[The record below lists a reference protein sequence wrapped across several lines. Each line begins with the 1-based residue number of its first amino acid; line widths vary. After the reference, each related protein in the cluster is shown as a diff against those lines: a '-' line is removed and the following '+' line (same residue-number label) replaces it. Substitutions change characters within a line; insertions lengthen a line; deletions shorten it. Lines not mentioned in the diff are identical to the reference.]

1 MPIKV
6 LERRV
11 LRGPNLYSPRPAYLL
26 VVDLQEL
33 YDRPSTDFP
42 GFADKMVD
50 LIPTLGDH
58 RCSRG
63 YRGGFVERLHE
74 GTYMA
79 HILEHTIIEL
89 QCLAGVDVG
98 YGKAREVKRH
108 PGCYQIVVSYKLEK
122 VVQEAVWVG
131 IRIVESLCRGEML
144 DIAEDLDNLRYWAK
158 RHSLGPSTAAI
169 VEAAARRGIPTFR
182 VTDEASL
189 FQLGYGRYQRRIQ
202 AALTSETSHI
212 AVDIASDKD
221 LTNALLREAGLP
233 VPRGEVVTRV
243 EEALAVSR
251 RMGRPVAVKP
261 HYGNQGKG
269 VTVNVSDPA
278 HVEAAFHLAREYGR
292 SVLVE
297 EFIKGQDHRVLVVG
311 DRVVAVARRLPAH
324 VIGDGRQS
332 IKQLME
338 EANTD
343 SRRGTGHLKPLT
355 KLKIDGNVVEVLQKQ
370 GCTPDSVPAEGAM
383 VLLRSNANLSTGG
396 TAIDLTDQIHP
407 ENAVMAVR
415 AAKKVGLDVAGID
428 VVVEDISQPLDKQG
442 GAIIEVN
449 AAPGIRMHQHP
460 SEGEPHDVGA
470 AIIDMLYPPGSPTR
484 IPIVAITGTNGKTT
498 TALLVGHAIR
508 QAGIRVGVTTTEGIY
523 LDGKRVV
530 KGDCTG
536 YWSARTVLTDP
547 QCEFAV
553 LETARGGLFKRG
565 MAFEWCDVGA
575 VLNIRDDHL
584 GQHGAESLEDLA
596 RVKRLLVQR
605 AKGHAVL
612 NADDAHCREMAQE
625 APEGT
630 KVTFFSTEDRHPVV
644 EDHLMKG
651 GTAVY
656 LRRNMIMVAVGEHRM
671 PLVEVERIPVTLR
684 GRARHN
690 VENLLAAV
698 AILIHAGLSHDQI
711 VSGVASFQ
719 STIDQNPGR
728 LNMVRVRDFTVLI
741 DYAHNPDSYR
751 AICETVAQME
761 RRRLIGVITAPGD
774 RYDEKLEEVGRICA
788 GTFDELVVREMTD
801 LRGRQ
806 AGEVAG
812 VIKRGVE
819 SANFSAERLHV
830 VLQEAESINYGMSLA
845 REGDLVVIG
854 CADTEEAIA
863 TVLRQAEGYG
873 PAPSYP
879 VSMPPVPYT
888 G

>member
-26 VVDLQEL
+26 VIDLQDL
-33 YDRPSTDFP
+33 HDRPSTDFP
-42 GFADKMVD
+42 GFAENIVE
-50 LIPTLGDH
+50 LLPTLKDH

-98 YGKAREVKRH
+98 FGQAREVKKH
-108 PGCYQIVVSYKLEK
+108 PGRYTIVVSYKLEK
-122 VVQEAVWVG
+122 VVEEAVPVG
-131 IRIVESLCRGEML
+131 IRIVESLCRGEKP
-144 DIAEDLDNLRYWAK
+144 DISEDLDNLRYWAK

-169 VEAAARRGIPTFR
+169 VDAAARRGIPTFR

-189 FQLGYGRYQRRIQ
+189 FQLGYGKFQRRIQ

-233 VPRGEVVTRV
+233 VPRGEAVTRLDD
-243 EEALAVSR
+243 ALAVAR
-251 RMGRPVAVKP
+251 RLRGPVAVKP

-269 VTVNVSDPA
+269 VTVNITDPA
-278 HVEAAFHLAREYGR
+278 HVEAAFYLAREFGR

-297 EFIKGQDHRVLVVG
+297 QYIKGQDHRVLVVG
-311 DRVVAVARRLPAH
+311 DKVVAVARRMPAH
-324 VIGDGRQS
+324 VLGDGKLS
-332 IKQLME
+332 VKQLME
-338 EANTD
+338 EANKDT
-343 SRRGTGHLKPLT
+343 RRGTGHLKPLT
-355 KLKIDGNVVEVLQKQ
+355 KLKIDPNVVEVLQKQ
-370 GCTPDSVPAEGAM
+370 GLTVDSVPSEGQM

-396 TAIDLTDQIHP
+396 TAVDLTDQIHP
-407 ENAVMAVR
+407 DNALMAVR

-428 VVVEDISQPLDKQG
+428 VVVEDISKPLEVQG

-470 AIIDMLYPPGSPTR
+470 AIIDMLYPHGSQAR

-498 TALLVGHAIR
+498 TTLLVGHAIR
-508 QAGIRVGVTTTEGIY
+508 AAGVRAGVTTTEGVY

-547 QCEFAV
+547 MCEFAV

-565 MAFEWCDVGA
+565 MAFEWCDIGV

-584 GQHGAESLEDLA
+584 GQHGAESLQDLA
-596 RVKRLLVQR
+596 RVKRLLIQR

-612 NADDAHCREMAQE
+612 NADDPLCREMALE
-625 APEGT
+625 APEGAKIT
-630 KVTFFSTEDRHPVV
+630 YFSMKDHDPFV
-644 EDHLMKG
+644 EEHLAKG
-651 GTAVY
+651 GSAVY
-656 LRRNMIMVAVGEHRM
+656 LRRSMIMVAHGEHRM

-684 GRARHN
+684 GAARHN
-690 VENLLAAV
+690 VENLLASVAV
-698 AILIHAGLSHDQI
+698 LIHTGLSHDQV
-711 VSGVASFQ
+711 VSGLASFQ

-741 DYAHNPDSYR
+741 DYAHNADSYR
-751 AICETVAQME
+751 AICDTVSQME
-761 RRRLIGVITAPGD
+761 KRRLIGVITAPGD

-788 GTFDELVVREMTD
+788 ATFDEIVVREMTD
-801 LRGRQ
+801 LRGRPP
-806 AGEVAG
+806 GVVAD
-812 VIKRGVE
+812 VIKRGIV
-819 SANFSAERLHV
+819 AAGFPHDNLHV
-830 VLQEAESINYGMSLA
+830 VLQEAESINYGMRLA

-854 CADTEEAIA
+854 CADTEEAIE
-863 TVLRQAEGYG
+863 TVMRQAHGYG

-879 VSMPPVPYT
+879 VTMSPAPFPT
-888 G
+888 